1 MSYATRRRARLAGA
15 PRASRPEKAAGDRR
29 DRARSDQRG
38 NRMIRIANIT
48 PATAAGGRKGPDRAR
63 ALLAG
68 ALLAVGLGSAACTPH
83 TGEGA
88 ALGAATGAGLGALGG
103 RGVLASAA
111 TGAAVG
117 GAGALIYDKLSR
129 Q

>member
-1 MSYATRRRARLAGA
+1 MT
-15 PRASRPEKAAGDRR
+15 
-29 DRARSDQRG
+29 
-38 NRMIRIANIT
+38 RIANIT
-48 PATAAGGRKGPDRAR
+48 PAAPTAGHRGTRGAR

-68 ALLAVGLGSAACTPH
+68 LLLAAGLGAAACTSH

-88 ALGAATGAGLGALGG
+88 ALGAATGAGLGALSG

-117 GAGALIYDKLSR
+117 GAGAVIYDKLSR
-129 Q
+129 R

>member
-1 MSYATRRRARLAGA
+1 MT
-15 PRASRPEKAAGDRR
+15 
-29 DRARSDQRG
+29 
-38 NRMIRIANIT
+38 RIANVTPTT
-48 PATAAGGRKGPDRAR
+48 PAGGHKDGGRAR

-68 ALLAVGLGSAACTPH
+68 LLLAAGLGSAACTPH

-88 ALGAATGAGLGALGG
+88 ALGAAAGAGLGALSG
-103 RGVLASAA
+103 RGVLGSAA

>member
-1 MSYATRRRARLAGA
+1 MT
-15 PRASRPEKAAGDRR
+15 
-29 DRARSDQRG
+29 
-38 NRMIRIANIT
+38 RIANDT
-48 PATAAGGRKGPDRAR
+48 AAATAGERRSTGRAR

-68 ALLAVGLGSAACTPH
+68 ALLAAGLGSAACTPH
-83 TGEGA
+83 MGQGA
-88 ALGAATGAGLGALGG
+88 ALGAAAGAGLGALGG
-103 RGVLASAA
+103 RGVLGSAA

>member
-1 MSYATRRRARLAGA
+1 MTRITDITSAAVRRD
-15 PRASRPEKAAGDRR
+15 PRA
-29 DRARSDQRG
+29 
-38 NRMIRIANIT
+38 
-48 PATAAGGRKGPDRAR
+48 AR

-68 ALLAVGLGSAACTPH
+68 ALLAAGLGSAACTPH

-88 ALGAATGAGLGALGG
+88 ALGAAAGAGLGALGG
-103 RGVLASAA
+103 RGVLAGAA

>member
-1 MSYATRRRARLAGA
+1 MTRITDVTSAAARWGT
-15 PRASRPEKAAGDRR
+15 
-29 DRARSDQRG
+29 RG
-38 NRMIRIANIT
+38 
-48 PATAAGGRKGPDRAR
+48 AR

-68 ALLAVGLGSAACTPH
+68 ALLAAGLGSAACTPH
-83 TGEGA
+83 MGQGA
-88 ALGAATGAGLGALGG
+88 ALGEAAGAGLGALSG